1 MSYSQ
6 HVRRG
11 APRPLVALMATVM
24 AALALVLA
32 PTTALAAGSGDYTY
46 ENGSLGFFKWIG
58 ADEAVKVIEESPN
71 KDIVGPYQDLDN
83 MDDLNSAFNLDN
95 MYRALDNIEY
105 SNELR
110 ANHDAPE
117 ARVDPYLMAISQV
130 NTNFS
135 NANYLTHSNAYA
147 NVSENI
153 AWGFENPYSRWYDEE
168 KGEWVSEEL
177 RPAREYMESL
187 LDQGVRYEDARSSA
201 LNYIREHYD
210 NSSDLIYGGG
220 GHYGILHYLN
230 LIHPMW
236 VYTGAASAGPG
247 TNWWDGAEVYAID
260 EQTFYYTTPSS
271 KTYTVDEFRA
281 KLAEYRAY
289 ISGDHSRQIS
299 VTSTSYGRAW
309 VSASKANP
317 GDVVTVRLAPDEGY
331 VVDGSPLI
339 RPDDGSVVLATP
351 TANPGEFTFVM
362 PDANVTVAGGFA
374 LRFNDVNPQNPGH
387 WFVKSVMWA
396 ADNGIM
402 NGYDNGTGNFGPN
415 DGMKRSQVAGVFY
428 NRAGQPAADV
438 SALEGYTDV
447 KNDWYTNAVA
457 WAVDNGV
464 IVGNAGKFRPEED
477 ATRQEFVTILWR
489 VEGEPDG
496 TGDLSSRPDGDE
508 VSDWAC
514 AAMEWALGAGV
525 INGNA
530 NTGEINP
537 TDSLTRAEA
546 AAIIMNWSNL

>member
-6 HVRRG
+6 YVRRG

-58 ADEAVKVIEESPN
+58 ADEAVKVIEESPDN
-71 KDIVGPYQDLDN
+71 KIVGPYQDLDN
-83 MDDLNSAFNLDN
+83 MDDLNNAFNLDN

-153 AWGFENPYSRWYDEE
+153 AWGFENPYSRWYYDE
-168 KGEWVSEEL
+168 KYEWESAEL
-177 RPAREYMESL
+177 RPAREYMEKL
-187 LDQGVRYEDARSSA
+187 LDQGVRYEDARASA

-210 NSSDLIYGGG
+210 NSSDLIYGSG

-281 KLAEYRAY
+281 LLDEYMDY
-289 ISGDHSRQIS
+289 VSGRQRFLD
-299 VTSTSYGRAW
+299 VKTSEWFY
-309 VSASKANP
+309 N
-317 GDVVTVRLAPDEGY
+317 
-331 VVDGSPLI
+331 
-339 RPDDGSVVLATP
+339 
-351 TANPGEFTFVM
+351 
-362 PDANVTVAGGFA
+362 NVE
-374 LRFNDVNPQNPGH
+374 
-387 WFVKSVMWA
+387 WA
-396 ADNGIM
+396 AENGIM
-402 NGYDNGTGNFGPN
+402 NGYTGTGKFGPN
-415 DGMKRSQVAGVFY
+415 DKMSRSQLAGVLY
-428 NRAGQPAADV
+428 NIAGNPAADLSILGSYYDV
-438 SALEGYTDV
+438 PSDEWYSSAI
-447 KNDWYTNAVA
+447 A
-457 WAVDNGV
+457 WAAGSGVMGGYGNGYFDPDGKTTREQ
-464 IVGNAGKFRPEED
+464 IV
-477 ATRQEFVTILWR
+477 TVLWR
-489 VEGEPDG
+489 MTGEPTG
-496 TGDLSSRPDGDE
+496 TGNLYAYPDGHETSEYARDAMA
-508 VSDWAC
+508 WAT
-514 AAMEWALGAGV
+514 GAGV

-530 NTGEINP
+530 VTHEINP
-537 TDSLTRAEA
+537 TDPLTRAEA
-546 AAIIMNWSNL
+546 AAILMNWYNATGR